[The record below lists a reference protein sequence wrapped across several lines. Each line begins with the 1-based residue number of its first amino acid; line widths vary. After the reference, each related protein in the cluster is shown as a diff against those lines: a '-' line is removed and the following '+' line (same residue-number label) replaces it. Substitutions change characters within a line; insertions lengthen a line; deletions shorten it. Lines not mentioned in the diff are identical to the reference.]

1 MIDSTDVLLEGLI
14 ETQLKLKILYS
25 TRTVCVKDTESLEDI
40 KKKYHKT
47 FFKSFVFSKFE
58 KSTIV
63 QDHESNCIKIF

>member
-40 KKKYHKT
+40 KKNIT
-47 FFKSFVFSKFE
+47 RLFKSFVFSKFE